1 MVGVGGRA
9 LSIIKAPGLDVSV
22 AKPNSSTPEMLWRAD
37 EEAVAGR
44 LLQRGS
50 EKKCV
55 VV

>member
-1 MVGVGGRA
+1 M
-9 LSIIKAPGLDVSV
+9 KAPKLGVSV
-22 AKPNSSTPEMLWRAD
+22 IKPNSSPPEKLWRAD
-37 EEAVAGR
+37 EGAVAGR